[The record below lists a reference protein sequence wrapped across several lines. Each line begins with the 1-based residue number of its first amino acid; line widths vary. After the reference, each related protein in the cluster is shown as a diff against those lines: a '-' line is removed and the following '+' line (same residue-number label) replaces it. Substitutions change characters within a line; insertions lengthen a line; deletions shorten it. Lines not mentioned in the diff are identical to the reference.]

1 MLEVVNGKMVLTTRR
16 WMMDDSG
23 CGRWEDVLGEEEI
36 DDVTVGRWED
46 GLSGEEMDNGGGG
59 GSFR

>member
-1 MLEVVNGKMVLTTRR
+1 
-16 WMMDDSG
+16 MMDDSG